1 MLALRNIW
9 FIIVKLEEYK
19 NLPILM
25 FYVFLLIAIGLR
37 SVYLVLYWT
46 PSPLV
51 PNMDWVQQAAKL
63 CVGIT
68 QDWITLELAIRIH
81 YSTGRLDI
89 FQATENKLRSI
100 RLFLF
105 ANITI
110 IFCAFSIFEILSAHE
125 YGSNGY
131 AFAKNGR

>member
-19 NLPILM
+19 NLPIPM
-25 FYVFLLIAIGLR
+25 FYFFSLIAIGLR

-63 CVGIT
+63 CVGVV
-68 QDWITLELAIRIH
+68 QDWITLELSIRIH
-81 YSTGRLDI
+81 HAKGYTDI
-89 FQATENKLRSI
+89 SEAGKKKLRFARSV
-100 RLFLF
+100 LF
-105 ANITI
+105 AILTV
-110 IFCAFSIFEILSAHE
+110 IFVAFSLFVLVSAHLD
-125 YGSNGY
+125 GNNG
-131 AFAKNGR
+131 